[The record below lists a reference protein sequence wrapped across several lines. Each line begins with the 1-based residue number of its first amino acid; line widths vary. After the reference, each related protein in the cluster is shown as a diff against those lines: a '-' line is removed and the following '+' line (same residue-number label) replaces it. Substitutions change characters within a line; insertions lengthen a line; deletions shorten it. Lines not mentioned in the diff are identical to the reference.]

1 MLAKHIQ
8 NAQLKRACEC
18 ENEIELPAMGIL
30 QIAPNFV
37 FEALRYSF

>member
-1 MLAKHIQ
+1 MRKFIG
-8 NAQLKRACEC
+8 KT
-18 ENEIELPAMGIL
+18 EIELPAMGIL